1 MPSPREGGLALRNG
15 DRLIPDLLLVG
26 RDAGRLKA
34 LAAAHGNQRWTTS
47 LDEAL
52 AGPDA
57 IFMDCAATGDR
68 PARVR
73 QAIAAGKHIHI
84 EKPTAPTVEEAME
97 LARAAH
103 AAGVKHGVIQDK
115 LFLPGFAKLLFV
127 KNAGFFGR
135 ILSIRID
142 AGSWIFDGKTQ
153 ECQRPSWNYKRAE
166 GGGIALDM
174 MAHWRYMIDRL
185 AAPVTGVCALMAT
198 AIPERVD
205 ERGQTYTVDVE
216 DTSHA
221 LLQLAGGAVGVITN
235 SWATRLRRDDTMV
248 VQIDGTLGSAV
259 AGRFRCF
266 TQAAVNTPEAFFG
279 AARPGGMDFAGAVAG
294 GAGHAADQQ
303 SLPAVL
309 GGVPAPCRR
318 GCALCADAGRRRE
331 GGAARRPR
339 LSQRRRRTVDGGA
352 RTAVVGSARA
362 RRAKAWLS
370 PNLLSATS
378 RSTGWWSRKALS
390 SIHSSSSHRLPRKF
404 WRKIAAG

>member
-1 MPSPREGGLALRNG
+1 MNERRIGVIINGATGRMGTTQHMANLLAIAAEGGLPLRNG
-15 DRLIPDLLLVG
+15 DRLIPELLLVG
-26 RDAGRLKA
+26 RGADRLKA

-57 IFMDCAATGDR
+57 IYMDCSATGGR
-68 PARVR
+68 PERVR

-84 EKPTAPTVEEAME
+84 EKPTAPTVDEAMA

-127 KNAGFFGR
+127 RNAGFFGR

-142 AGSWIFDGKTQ
+142 AGSWVFDGKTQ
-153 ECQRPSWNYKRAE
+153 DCQRPSWNYKRAE

-185 AAPVTGVCALMAT
+185 AAPVTEVSAMMAT

-205 ERGQTYTVDVE
+205 ERGQTYTVDAE

-221 LLQLAGGAVGVITN
+221 LLRLDGGAVAVITN

-248 VQIDGTLGSAV
+248 VQIDGTHGSAV

-266 TQAAVNTPEAFFG
+266 TQSAVNTPEVFFG
-279 AARPGGMDFAGAVAG
+279 AARPGGMDLMAQWQEVPDTLPTTNPFRQCWEAFLRHVAEDG
-294 GAGHAADQQ
+294 
-303 SLPAVL
+303 PY
-309 GGVPAPCRR
+309 VPT
-318 GCALCADAGRRRE
+318 LVE
-331 GGAARRPR
+331 G
-339 LSQRRRRTVDGGA
+339 
-352 RTAVVGSARA
+352 
-362 RRAKAWLS
+362 AKAVQLADLAYRSVAEKRWMPVPQLS
-370 PNLLSATS
+370 L
-378 RSTGWWSRKALS
+378 
-390 SIHSSSSHRLPRKF
+390 
-404 WRKIAAG
+404 

>member
-1 MPSPREGGLALRNG
+1 MS
-15 DRLIPDLLLVG
+15 
-26 RDAGRLKA
+26 
-34 LAAAHGNQRWTTS
+34 
-47 LDEAL
+47 
-52 AGPDA
+52 
-57 IFMDCAATGDR
+57 
-68 PARVR
+68 
-73 QAIAAGKHIHI
+73 
-84 EKPTAPTVEEAME
+84 

-127 KNAGFFGR
+127 RNAGFLGR

-142 AGSWIFDGKTQ
+142 AGSWIFDGKIQ

-205 ERGQTYTVDVE
+205 EQGRTYTVDVE

-235 SWATRLRRDDTMV
+235 SWATRIRRDDTMV

-279 AARPGGMDFAGAVAG
+279 GGRPGGDGFCRAVAG
-294 GAGHAADQQ
+294 GSGHAADRQ

-309 GGVPAPCRR
+309 GGVPASCRR
-318 GCALCADAGRRRE
+318 GCALWPNLVE
-331 GGAARRPR
+331 G
-339 LSQRRRRTVDGGA
+339 
-352 RTAVVGSARA
+352 
-362 RRAKAWLS
+362 AKAVQLADLAYRSVADGRWMTVPELS
-370 PNLLSATS
+370 L
-378 RSTGWWSRKALS
+378 
-390 SIHSSSSHRLPRKF
+390 
-404 WRKIAAG
+404 